1 MQPAI
6 LIVEDDPRLRTSFAD
21 AVRGASDLRLA
32 GTAGD
37 LADGLRLL
45 IETAPDVLLVDIG
58 LPGGSGIALIAHA
71 HQHLPQ
77 CEVMVVTVFADEQ
90 SVLACI
96 EAGATGYLL
105 KDACDV
111 DIVQQIRLLCGGG
124 SPISPAIAR
133 RLLTRVSGRSAMPAA
148 MQDAEAGA
156 QANAQP
162 SAQASAR
169 PSALSAQERMVLS
182 LSAKGYNYEEIAGLM
197 KLSHH
202 TVETYVKRIYRKLQ
216 VHSKTEAVYEA
227 RKLGL
232 MRD

>member
-162 SAQASAR
+162 SAQASAQ